1 MNIYDESITITITIT
16 ITNAGLSKVENQYY
30 ESNELKFGEIEI
42 GNSTWRIWDWERG
55 KACP

>member
-1 MNIYDESITITITIT
+1 MNIYDESITITIS